1 MDNVSTFF
9 ITTFEYSIGNINP
22 PTYQLWINKIQ
33 ANEHDAINWW
43 VCHIAIYLIWLLW
56 FGNQFLILIILLNFL
71 IAVLGKSQSD
81 VMDGALMFKY

>member
-1 MDNVSTFF
+1 MSTFF

-22 PTYQLWINKIQ
+22 PSYELWINKMH
-33 ANEHDAINWW
+33 ANEHDQVNWW
-43 VCHIAIYLIWLLW
+43 VCHISIYLIWLLW
-56 FGNQFLILIILLNFL
+56 FGNQFLLLIILLNFL